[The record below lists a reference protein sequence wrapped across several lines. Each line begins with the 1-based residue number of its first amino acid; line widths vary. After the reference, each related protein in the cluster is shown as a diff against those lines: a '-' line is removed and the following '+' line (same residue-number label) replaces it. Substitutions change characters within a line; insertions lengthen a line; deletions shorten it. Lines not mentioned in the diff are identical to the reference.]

1 MIHMEEISDILENY
15 LSRHSTPEPEI
26 LSQLSRETHLKT
38 FMPQMLSGHI
48 TGQFL
53 KMLSMM
59 IKPFSILEIGTFTG
73 YSAICLAQ
81 GLAANGQMI
90 TIEKN
95 PQMAD
100 FARLYI
106 KKAGLSHTVKVLQGN
121 ALEEIKNLGSDFDL
135 VYIDGDKEEYRE
147 YFSLIE
153 TRLAPKAA
161 VIIDNTLWY
170 GKVANEQYADNQTIK
185 LREFNDYLVKKANFD
200 VVILPVGDGI
210 TLARKKD

>member
-1 MIHMEEISDILENY
+1 MEEKSHIPENY
-15 LSRHSTPEPEI
+15 LSLHSTPEPEI
-26 LSQLSRETHLKT
+26 LRRLSRETHLKT

-48 TGQFL
+48 SGQFL

-59 IKPFSILEIGTFTG
+59 NKPFSILEIGTFTG

-81 GLAANGQMI
+81 GLATNGQMI

-100 FARLYI
+100 FARQYI
-106 KKAGLSHTVKVLQGN
+106 EEAGLSKNVSVLHGN
-121 ALEEIKNLGSDFDL
+121 ALEILTDLDAVFDL
-135 VYIDGDKEEYRE
+135 VYIDGDKEEYLE
-147 YFSLIE
+147 YFSLVE
-153 TRLAPKAA
+153 PKLTSHAT

-170 GKVANEQYADNQTIK
+170 GKVADIQYNDNQTLK
-185 LREFNDYLVKKANFD
+185 LREFNDFLVRKTDFD

-210 TLARKKD
+210 TIARKTGT